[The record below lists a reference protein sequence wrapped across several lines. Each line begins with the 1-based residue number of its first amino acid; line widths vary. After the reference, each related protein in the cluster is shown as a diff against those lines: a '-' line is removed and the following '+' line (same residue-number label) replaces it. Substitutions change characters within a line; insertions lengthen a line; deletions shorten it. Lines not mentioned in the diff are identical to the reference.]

1 MRQHSGVGFFAYLTG
16 AIGPLPL
23 RPARPGRWPPPRC
36 RGEDLLCHTR
46 LRPLCPTAGT
56 RILCPHRGSARTDR
70 DSASLTR
77 GRCAA
82 APPRLRGAA
91 PALSARRSAAA
102 RVPAALAKPPILHS
116 RMRRLPHPD
125 PDPESESHGHP
136 VRVRVGDAGVLDP
149 NWAPSRRLSDATDS
163 PGGPAAGHSLRL
175 RVRQGPRRLPQ
186 DPMSARTMQSV
197 QSRTAR
203 RRASHSDAAQALGTA
218 GGTG

>member
-1 MRQHSGVGFFAYLTG
+1 MYSCFLPVRSPFFLPYTG
-16 AIGPLPL
+16 
-23 RPARPGRWPPPRC
+23 
-36 RGEDLLCHTR
+36 
-46 LRPLCPTAGT
+46 PTAGT
-56 RILCPHRGSARTDR
+56 QILCPHRGSARTDR

-175 RVRQGPRRLPQ
+175 RVRQGPLRLPQ
-186 DPMSARTMQSV
+186 DPMPARTVQSV

-203 RRASHSDAAQALGTA
+203 RRASDSDAAQALGTA

>member
-1 MRQHSGVGFFAYLTG
+1 MRQHSGVGFSACLTS
-16 AIGPLPL
+16 AISPLPL
-23 RPARPGRWPPPRC
+23 RPARPRRWPPPRC
-36 RGEDLLCHTR
+36 RGNGLLRHPGRRPRCHT
-46 LRPLCPTAGT
+46 AGK
-56 RILCPHRGSARTDR
+56 RILCPPRGYARTDR

-77 GRCAA
+77 RRCAA
-82 APPRLRGAA
+82 APPRLCGAA

-175 RVRQGPRRLPQ
+175 RVRQGPLRLPQ
-186 DPMSARTMQSV
+186 DPMPARTVQSV

-203 RRASHSDAAQALGTA
+203 RRASDSDAAQALGTA